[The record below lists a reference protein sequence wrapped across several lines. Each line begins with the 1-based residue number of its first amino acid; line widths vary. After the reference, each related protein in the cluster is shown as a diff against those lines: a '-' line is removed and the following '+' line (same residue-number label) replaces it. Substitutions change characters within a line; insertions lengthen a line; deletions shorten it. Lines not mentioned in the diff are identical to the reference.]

1 MVCDL
6 EFDSCPP
13 WRPKDV
19 FRSKSGENA
28 PETPEVES
36 DYVQPVSTEHY
47 YWKRIT
53 LPEDVAQKIREDI
66 EKAVPVT
73 VPFRTDLNTIL
84 NLHDDLTSEA
94 HNLVARKGRDY
105 NRTEQE
111 GGDTLANLKVAA
123 KLGLVETPAHG
134 VLVRLMDKIMRLKS
148 LCKPGEKPANADEKV
163 KDTVVDVINYAIYV
177 YALHLEAGGE

>member
-19 FRSKSGENA
+19 FRTKSGENA
-28 PETPEVES
+28 PETPNVES
-36 DYVQPVSTEHY
+36 EAKKSPLAAYN
-47 YWKRIT
+47 R
-53 LPEDVAQKIREDI
+53 LVAQAFLDGFAEPIAALAKQ
-66 EKAVPVT
+66 
-73 VPFRTDLNTIL
+73 PFQTDLNTIL